1 MSLAVANRYARALAD
16 VVAPAANYRQVVLEL
31 EGFRA
36 AYSESLELR
45 ELCTSPAIALAE
57 KLKVL
62 AAIAA
67 RLGLSPV
74 TGNFLRVLLANYRMP
89 LLEEAVAAFRK
100 VAHDRMSIVEVK
112 VYAAAE
118 LSDAD
123 RERLRGRFRALTE
136 KDVEMEFHVQRE
148 LVAGIRAQIGSTVY
162 DGSVRGRLERIR
174 EGLLAR

>member
-16 VVAPAANYRQVVLEL
+16 VVAPTGNYRQILQDL

-36 AYSESLELR
+36 VYGESPDLR
-45 ELCTSPAIALAE
+45 ELCTTPAIPLAE
-57 KLKVL
+57 KLKVV

-89 LLEEAVAAFRK
+89 LLEDAVVAFRK
-100 VAHDRMSIVEVK
+100 VAHDRMGIVEVK

-118 LSDAD
+118 LSEAD
-123 RERLRGRFRALTE
+123 RERLRGRFRELTK
-136 KDVEMEFHVQRE
+136 KDVEMEFHIQGE

>member
-16 VVAPAANYRQVVLEL
+16 VVAPTGKYDQVLQEL
-31 EGFRA
+31 ESFLA
-36 AYSESLELR
+36 AYGESAELR
-45 ELCTSPAIALAE
+45 ELCTTPAIPLVE
-57 KLKVL
+57 KLKVV
-62 AAIAA
+62 AAIVA

-89 LLEEAVAAFRK
+89 LLEEAVTAFRK
-100 VAHDRMSIVEVK
+100 VVHDRMGIVEVK

-123 RERLRGRFRALTE
+123 RERLRGRFRALTQ
-136 KDVEMEFHVQRE
+136 KNVEMEFHVQHE